1 MKYRIGIDVGGTN
14 TDAAL
19 LDENLNVIHSAKV
32 HTTKDV
38 ETGVYNALTKILE
51 ESKIPASE
59 ISYAMLGTTHCTNA
73 IVERKNLNSVALIRI
88 GKPSTTA
95 IPPLVDWPDD
105 FRQSLAIYPTLV
117 NGGYEFDG
125 QLIAELNKDDIFNYL
140 ESVKG
145 KVESVAISGVFAPVN
160 KNQEEQV
167 AIWAKEVLGD
177 LPITLSSEIGSIG
190 LLERENA
197 AILNSALSKTCKT
210 VAYGFQNALIN
221 LGINCKIFFSQND
234 GTLMNLEQT
243 IKYPIFTIGCG
254 ITNSIR
260 GASFL
265 SRVKD
270 AIILDIGGTTTDIG
284 VLQNSFPR
292 ESAVAANIGGISTNF
307 RMPDM
312 ISIGLAGGTIISNCD
327 TPENIKI
334 GPQSVGFEITSKALI
349 FGGDTLTLSDISTRK
364 NGAFPEHLE
373 KVLHL
378 DENMCN
384 TVFSKIKE
392 KLESAID
399 QMKTKKDDVIVV
411 LTGGGSIICPDKLNG
426 VSEIIRPAHYKS
438 ANAVGAALGQVSGEV
453 ERVFNLDKMTRSE
466 AIEKAI
472 AEATEKAV
480 FSGALASSISTLSCE
495 DIPLA
500 YLPGNAILIKVK
512 VIGDLVK

>member
-19 LDENLNVIHSAKV
+19 LDEKLNVIHSAKV

-38 ETGVYNALTKILE
+38 ETGVYNALTKVLE
-51 ESKIPASE
+51 ESKVSSLDVA
-59 ISYAMLGTTHCTNA
+59 YAMLGTTHCTNA

-105 FRQSLAIYPTLV
+105 FRESLEVYPSLV
-117 NGGYEFDG
+117 HGGYEFDG
-125 QLIAELNKDDIFNYL
+125 QVIEELNKEDVFQFLN
-140 ESVKG
+140 SVKG

-160 KNQEEQV
+160 KSQEEQV
-167 AIWAKEVLGD
+167 ALWAKEVLGD

-197 AILNSALSKTCKT
+197 AILNSALSNTCKT
-210 VAYGFQNALIN
+210 VAYGFRNALLT
-221 LGINCKIFFSQND
+221 LGIDCKIFFSQND

-284 VLQNSFPR
+284 VLQNGFPR
-292 ESAVAANIGGISTNF
+292 ESAVAANIGGINTNF

-312 ISIGLAGGTIISNCD
+312 ISIGLAGGTIVEGD
-327 TPENIKI
+327 EDKLKI
-334 GPQSVGFEITSKALI
+334 GPESVGFEITSKALI
-349 FGGDTLTLSDISTRK
+349 FGGKTLTLSDVATKK
-364 NGAFPEHLE
+364 NGAFPELFD
-373 KVLHL
+373 KVSHL
-378 DENMCN
+378 DNSLCN
-384 TVFSKIKE
+384 KAFQQVKE
-392 KLESAID
+392 MLEGAID

-411 LTGGGSIICPDKLNG
+411 LTGGGSVICPENLLG
-426 VSEIIRPAHYKS
+426 VAEIIRPAHYKS

-453 ERVFNLDKMTRSE
+453 ERVFNLDNMNRQE
-466 AIEKAI
+466 ALETAIKEATQKAI
-472 AEATEKAV
+472 
-480 FSGALASSISTLSCE
+480 FSGAAESTISILACE

-500 YLPGNAILIKVK
+500 YLPGSAILIKVK
-512 VIGDLVK
+512 VIGDLLD